1 MVNLANNSLFKASE
15 TKFYL
20 KIDRLLIKVCLDFST
35 QMSSFVID
43 CINNLEI
50 NNFDDFVIK
59 KRKFMSLNEVE
70 YMISFLT
77 QRLSLNKKRTLK
89 KVLSYIDCRF
99 LFEEKSKR
107 EHLIEK
113 LFEDNPLVGKLILV
127 WFFVDNLLLARFSMP
142 LTSMENKILK
152 YISLIGDYKMACA
165 KYKLSD
171 FESNYLLEGLYY
183 KASTRNLDYIK
194 FVYLI
199 TSYQPMEM
207 SKEIIFCINYECYKI
222 YSKLKGIKDTNIKD
236 IILLESALEYS
247 YNILE
252 NKTEKIHYLK
262 SAQKLMK
269 QCRPD
274 FLAILDDTKTLTKKE
289 VIARYFEKI
298 DSLYYFS
305 KKYNY

>member
-20 KIDRLLIKVCLDFST
+20 KIDRLLIKVCLDFSN

-50 NNFDDFVIK
+50 
-59 KRKFMSLNEVE
+59 E
-70 YMISFLT
+70 YMIAFLT

-171 FESNYLLEGLYY
+171 FESNHLLGCAAVL
-183 KASTRNLDYIK
+183 
-194 FVYLI
+194 
-199 TSYQPMEM
+199 
-207 SKEIIFCINYECYKI
+207 
-222 YSKLKGIKDTNIKD
+222 
-236 IILLESALEYS
+236 
-247 YNILE
+247 
-252 NKTEKIHYLK
+252 
-262 SAQKLMK
+262 
-269 QCRPD
+269 
-274 FLAILDDTKTLTKKE
+274 
-289 VIARYFEKI
+289 KI
-298 DSLYYFS
+298 DFNPS
-305 KKYNY
+305 KK